1 MIYIGYQE
9 SHQTIKNF
17 WTVFFKLPEEKKKK
31 FLAFMSGSDRIPA
44 YGLEYFGF
52 AIQDPGW
59 ENPDNFFPLGNTC
72 SHLLILPRY
81 SSKEILEKKL
91 LCAIEHDEGFALK

>member
-1 MIYIGYQE
+1 MTF
-9 SHQTIKNF
+9 SCLF
-17 WTVFFKLPEEKKKK
+17 VFNLLTCLCSILLC
-31 FLAFMSGSDRIPA
+31 LAFMSGSDRIPA